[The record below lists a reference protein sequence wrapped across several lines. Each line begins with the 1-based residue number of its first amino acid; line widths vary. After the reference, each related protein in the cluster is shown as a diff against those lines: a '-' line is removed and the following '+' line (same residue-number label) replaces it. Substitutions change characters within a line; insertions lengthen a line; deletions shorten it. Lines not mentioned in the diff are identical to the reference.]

1 MSRGHDRGW
10 LQRCGKAGADG
21 VCLCTM
27 YDVRFGKFARVA
39 RDAERMQSGI
49 LKALRGRGYK
59 GTEAPGGAYV
69 RWTMYDCEVRA
80 R

>member
-1 MSRGHDRGW
+1 MRLPMYEVRRRQTGSAYVR
-10 LQRCGKAGADG
+10 
-21 VCLCTM
+21 CTM

-69 RWTMYDCEVRA
+69 RWTLYDCEVRA